1 MRKLFAIIA
10 MCIACSII
18 RAQQYSHLNKDSIVM
33 EAKKL
38 LNARLVAKITESWL
52 RELDNDNVLKAGGF
66 FSYEEAGGQKCVLF
80 SEEESPAVL
89 ITLWFPGSPC
99 REKVSIDSARRLFTN
114 QELNLYSIKKQAQQQ
129 VVSNAGFRKE
139 NNTRWNIIPLIDQ
152 HSSRVYVFAE
162 ARNNGTVVFGNDYL
176 LSFDEAN
183 KWQTTRALHQN
194 TIPLNYREEK
204 DDEPI
209 TTVHHHSG
217 CAASCL
223 TATDISTVMLYG
235 KCANW
240 KKHMV
245 ISKSYVSI
253 WDCEKDELVTLSV
266 KDWERQHK

>member
-10 MCIACSII
+10 MCIACGVT
-18 RAQQYSHLNKDSIVM
+18 RAQSYQRFNNDSIVT
-33 EAKKL
+33 EAKRL
-38 LNARLVAKITESWL
+38 LNARLVGRITENWL
-52 RELDNDNVLKAGGF
+52 MQQDDRKFATAGF
-66 FSYEEAGGQKCVLF
+66 FSYEEAGGQKCILF
-80 SEEESPAVL
+80 SEEDTPVVL
-89 ITLWFPGSPC
+89 TTLWFAGSP
-99 REKVSIDSARRLFTN
+99 REETVSMDSTHRLFTPY
-114 QELNLYSIKKQAQQQ
+114 ERDLYTIRKQTEQQI
-129 VVSNAGFRKE
+129 VADAGFKKS
-139 NNTRWNIIPLIDQ
+139 NNTRWNIIPFIDE
-152 HSSRVYVFAE
+152 HFKRVYVFAD
-162 ARNNGTVVFGNDYL
+162 AGSNGTVVFGNDYL

-183 KWQTTRALHQN
+183 QWQTTRALHQN
-194 TIPLNYREEK
+194 TIPLNYREGK

-240 KKHMV
+240 RKHMV